1 MNVQPLSRKP
11 LWRRITS
18 AWTQSEGPETEPVS
32 IDEVLQMELAEQL
45 LRAGL
50 RPDEYEARFTRAGG
64 ASGESRAQSFSQ
76 EYVAWIRPGAGV
88 MPSSES
94 MLGME
99 AALDRKLRVY
109 GIRISAVFWRLQ
121 SAVEADARH
130 RLMRVRL
137 SGAAQ

>member
-1 MNVQPLSRKP
+1 MNVQPRYSKP

-18 AWTQSEGPETEPVS
+18 AWARDEGPETEPVS

-50 RPDEYEARFTRAGG
+50 KPHEYEARFTRASND
-64 ASGESRAQSFSQ
+64 ARSPSGRQ
-76 EYVAWIRPGAGV
+76 EFVAWIRPGAGV
-88 MPSSES
+88 MPTSES

-99 AALDRKLRVY
+99 AVLDRKLRVY

-121 SAVEADARH
+121 GGGAPDARE
-130 RLMRVRL
+130 RLMRMRL